1 MESQLV
7 TFSHLSTSVSPCTNK
22 NHKMKVSMRQKRNDF
37 NKAIIQEWAW
47 GLWKPQGEMQGKWGG
62 LHHWP
67 LGNFTSPSLSFP
79 IWKSGLMIT
88 MRIQCSEVQD
98 LLCTE
103 QGRAHSRC
111 SVHGSGFCWNRA
123 PRVVVDYPCEPKQ
136 DKVSEL

>member
-1 MESQLV
+1 MGLGTLE
-7 TFSHLSTSVSPCTNK
+7 TTGGDAR
-22 NHKMKVSMRQKRNDF
+22 KV
-37 NKAIIQEWAW
+37 
-47 GLWKPQGEMQGKWGG
+47 GG

-67 LGNFTSPSLSFP
+67 LGDFTSPSLSFP
-79 IWKSGLMIT
+79 IWKSGLTIT

-98 LLCTE
+98 LQCIE

-123 PRVVVDYPCEPKQ
+123 LRVVVDYPCEPKQ